1 MPSTDMIF
9 EIKENTAHIEI
20 LSKPLVK
27 CEACDPER
35 IPGLVGFKSGKRSAL
50 IKVDGS
56 EYYRVKGCGNLT
68 LGFNLQNMVYPP
80 EQKEI
85 RGVQFENTAFRE
97 LYFCKRIKEILEPH
111 GFLVSYNDFNNSRL
125 GMSRMVSGNIL
136 RRYPRSKMP
145 VRSYP
150 NTVGCIRPTE
160 TSVLQQ
166 T

>member
-1 MPSTDMIF
+1 MPSTDMLY
-9 EIKENTAHIEI
+9 EIKENIAHIEI

-27 CEACDPER
+27 CDATDPDR
-35 IPGLVGFKSGKRSAL
+35 VPGLVGFRSGKRSAL

-56 EYYRVKGCGNLT
+56 GYYRVKGCGNLT

-111 GFLVSYNDFNNSRL
+111 GYLVSSYGFNNLEGWERAAWPLEILPKDFYNRKCLPTHSQ
-125 GMSRMVSGNIL
+125 IL
-136 RRYPRSKMP
+136 RA
-145 VRSYP
+145 
-150 NTVGCIRPTE
+150 
-160 TSVLQQ
+160 L
-166 T
+166 

>member
-1 MPSTDMIF
+1 MPSTDMLY
-9 EIKENTAHIEI
+9 EIKENIAHIEI

-27 CEACDPER
+27 CEASDPDR
-35 IPGLVGFKSGKRSAL
+35 VPGLVGFRSGKRSAL

-56 EYYRVKGCGNLT
+56 GYYRVKGCGNLT

-111 GFLVSYNDFNNSRL
+111 GFLVRLCGFNNSRL
-125 GMSRMVSGNIL
+125 GMSLMAFGNTL
-136 RRYPRSKMP
+136 RRFLQPKMP
-145 VRSYP
+145 ARSYP
-150 NTVGCIRPTE
+150 NTAGCIRPTE
-160 TSVLQQ
+160 TNDSLP